1 MKIIFIDIDGVLAT
15 APCWNMSQD
24 NKWNAYPF
32 DKKAVKVLNEILK
45 ETGAEMVLSSD
56 WRYHYTMKQIT
67 EIFTELN
74 GVIKAP
80 FDRTTF
86 SKEYTAMNLEGGRIG
101 EINMWL
107 KENKE
112 KLGITHWVAVDD
124 LKMFDL
130 ENFVHCPRVMEGIK
144 QTGVK
149 QKIINF
155 LK

>member
-56 WRYHYTMKQIT
+56 WKYHYTMKQIT

-80 FDRTTF
+80 FDRTPF
-86 SKEYTAMNLEGGRIG
+86 SKEYTAMNLEGGRIS

>member
-15 APCWNMSQD
+15 APCWHMSQD
-24 NKWNAYPF
+24 NKWGAYPF

-56 WRYHYTMKQIT
+56 WKHHYTMKQIT

-80 FDRTTF
+80 FDRTPF